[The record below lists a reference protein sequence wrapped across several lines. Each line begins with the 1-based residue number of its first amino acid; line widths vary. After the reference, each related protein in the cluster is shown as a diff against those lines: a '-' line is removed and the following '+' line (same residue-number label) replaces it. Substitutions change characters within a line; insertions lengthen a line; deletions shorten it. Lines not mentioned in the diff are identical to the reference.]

1 MKPEESRDLR
11 KNSKRLMWFLLCIFL
26 FDAVIVFT
34 LINYAGLSPV
44 LSGFIIIVITAVV
57 YLCFWL
63 ICTKI
68 DKKNKIKQEK
78 ESYKDPFTKK

>member
-44 LSGFIIIVITAVV
+44 LSGFTISVTAPVLF
-57 YLCFWL
+57 LCFWL
-63 ICTKI
+63 ICAKI

>member
-63 ICTKI
+63 ICAKI
-68 DKKNKIKQEK
+68 DKKNKIKHEK

>member
-57 YLCFWL
+57 YLGVWL
-63 ICTKI
+63 ICAKI